1 MESFFFI
8 IFLCIC
14 SSSAADKVFF
24 VDQINF
30 GIYHSDIEP
39 GMVLTDQLHQRAF
52 FEFIHRPGVMTYDF
66 VTNMVVWGQRS
77 PHKIGGDV
85 LDGVPNKV
93 VIIPGVKPFCITFNN
108 FDRRIYWFGNVSRIL
123 ASIRLDGTN
132 KIRIDYNDRHIYG
145 LSADG
150 QKGKLYFSEGDRI
163 MEIKVDGTDKEVIVD
178 TDLVNVTAFTRNAQD
193 NCLYWIN
200 GGQTVE
206 KYNLDTNVRTALANI
221 SILIG
226 YAEHIVVYNDVIYW
240 ADNKRGGI
248 GHLHLNDPT
257 NQYFR
262 TNITVSGTEQS
273 LAGILDM
280 KVFIDEHVNYC
291 SSSPCQEGLI
301 CVSGRFE
308 YNCVANNTS
317 NNNTGNSTDSN
328 NAGRNTTSLN
338 SGGLNPCGLRGE
350 DYPCDALRGICHN
363 NNGSAL
369 CDCQEEY
376 VLGFDGVTCL
386 VHANCRKCDNGECIE
401 ANGIYECICDS
412 GFTLAGDERCE
423 DINECQS
430 SVCDPEYGVCV
441 NTKGGYYCTCQTG
454 FITVGDGFTCQVDC
468 TESTCQ
474 NNGTCTDN
482 QCFCPDDI
490 EGILCET
497 VDLETDDNDDTETNV
512 SDNYDDPITWQLPRN
527 IIIIITIVVLLIII
541 TSIVIVFVCYRCKR
555 KEKNNEAA

>member
-1 MESFFFI
+1 MKS
-8 IFLCIC
+8 FLCIISMCFYC
-14 SSSAADKVFF
+14 SCVADKVFF
-24 VDQINF
+24 VDQTNF

-39 GMVLTDQLHQRAF
+39 GMVLTDQIYQRAL
-52 FEFIHRPGVMTYDF
+52 FEYIHRPGVMTYDF
-66 VTNMVVWGQRS
+66 VTNMVVWGQVS

-150 QKGKLYFSEGDRI
+150 QIGKLYFSEGDRI

-178 TDLVNVTAFTRNAQD
+178 TDLANVTAFTRNAQD

-206 KYNLDTNVRTALANI
+206 RYNLETNVRTALANI

-240 ADNKRGGI
+240 TDNKRGGI
-248 GHLHLNDPT
+248 GHLHLTDPT
-257 NQYFR
+257 NQDFR

-280 KVFIDEHVNYC
+280 KVFIGEHVDYC

-301 CVSGRFE
+301 CVSDRFE

-317 NNNTGNSTDSN
+317 NNNNTSNSTDSN
-328 NAGRNTTSLN
+328 NAGRNTTLN

-376 VLGFDGVTCL
+376 VLGLDGVMCL
-386 VHANCRKCDNGECIE
+386 VHANCRNCDNGECIE
-401 ANGIYECICDS
+401 ADGIYECICDS
-412 GFTLAGDERCE
+412 GFILAGDERCE

-497 VDLETDDNDDTETNV
+497 VDLETDDDDDTETNV

-541 TSIVIVFVCYRCKR
+541 TSIVIVVVCYRCKR
-555 KEKNNEAA
+555 KGKNNEAA